1 MHCCIR
7 ISHLERN
14 VAGLFDQAAVCKP
27 LFVCVCVVF
36 LCVST
41 QRSKP
46 QGGAAVQ
53 QWERWPHAESPE
65 FFYFKS
71 TPASLLPGRGGW
83 WWWERGWGWGEVGD
97 ILLDQIIK
105 TEIRA
110 MCWKSTEP
118 AQGFSWASH
127 SHCNKKKPINGVVHL
142 GKAVIN
148 PLEEIFESYEG
159 NYSFFFSSYFYVT
172 AFCAL
177 FIF

>member
-27 LFVCVCVVF
+27 LCVIVCVCGFF

-53 QWERWPHAESPE
+53 QRERWPHAESPE

-83 WWWERGWGWGEVGD
+83 WWWERGVGD
-97 ILLDQIIK
+97 EGRLVEMLLDQIIK

-110 MCWKSTEP
+110 MYWKATEP
-118 AQGFSWASH
+118 AQDFSWALH
-127 SHCNKKKPINGVVHL
+127 SHYNKKKPINGIVHS
-142 GKAVIN
+142 GMAVIKK
-148 PLEEIFESYEG
+148 
-159 NYSFFFSSYFYVT
+159 
-172 AFCAL
+172 
-177 FIF
+177 